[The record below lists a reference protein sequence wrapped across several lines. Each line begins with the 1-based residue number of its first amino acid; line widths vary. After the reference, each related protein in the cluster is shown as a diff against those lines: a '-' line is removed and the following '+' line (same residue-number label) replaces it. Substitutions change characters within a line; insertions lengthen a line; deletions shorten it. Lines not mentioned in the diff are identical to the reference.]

1 MKSSSRLEAIMFE
14 PALGLF
20 AMYIQQKYNEIY
32 NVLLLRTLVSCYN
45 TFSLYIKLSP
55 MPSMRD
61 Q

>member
-1 MKSSSRLEAIMFE
+1 MFE